1 MRVPRFS
8 AWAQNLCGM
17 QFSIL
22 GYGDI
27 IVPGEIVGGRHGDA
41 IIIELNRQHKYFKYR
56 KPRLLVSGGKKNL
69 MKIQETEHLLNSS
82 FSFCNCCEK

>member
-27 IVPGEIVGGRHGDA
+27 IVPGETVSSV
-41 IIIELNRQHKYFKYR
+41 IIIVFTKI
-56 KPRLLVSGGKKNL
+56 GG
-69 MKIQETEHLLNSS
+69 
-82 FSFCNCCEK
+82 

>member
-1 MRVPRFS
+1 MRVPRLS

-27 IVPGEIVGGRHGDA
+27 IVPGEKFEFCVEKED
-41 IIIELNRQHKYFKYR
+41 R
-56 KPRLLVSGGKKNL
+56 KNK
-69 MKIQETEHLLNSS
+69 H
-82 FSFCNCCEK
+82 

>member
-1 MRVPRFS
+1 MLIVMFNTERVLFPQLPVVMRVPRFS

-27 IVPGEIVGGRHGDA
+27 IVPGEIVRSRHGGT
-41 IIIELNRQHKYFKYR
+41 III
-56 KPRLLVSGGKKNL
+56 
-69 MKIQETEHLLNSS
+69 
-82 FSFCNCCEK
+82 

>member
-1 MRVPRFS
+1 MRVPRFL

-27 IVPGEIVGGRHGDA
+27 IVPGEV
-41 IIIELNRQHKYFKYR
+41 KYHQFSPKTSPVNISITDNSQFEYTE
-56 KPRLLVSGGKKNL
+56 PTHVS
-69 MKIQETEHLLNSS
+69 HWR
-82 FSFCNCCEK
+82 

>member
-1 MRVPRFS
+1 MRVPRFL

-27 IVPGEIVGGRHGDA
+27 IVPGEDKN
-41 IIIELNRQHKYFKYR
+41 IIMVYLHTIAC
-56 KPRLLVSGGKKNL
+56 
-69 MKIQETEHLLNSS
+69 M
-82 FSFCNCCEK
+82 

>member
-1 MRVPRFS
+1 MTIPVHLPPQLPVVMRVPRFS

-27 IVPGEIVGGRHGDA
+27 IVPGEPTTSISKQTYTFMVEIHRRTSLA
-41 IIIELNRQHKYFKYR
+41 
-56 KPRLLVSGGKKNL
+56 S
-69 MKIQETEHLLNSS
+69 
-82 FSFCNCCEK
+82 

>member
-27 IVPGEIVGGRHGDA
+27 IVPGETVGSV
-41 IIIELNRQHKYFKYR
+41 IIIVFNKI
-56 KPRLLVSGGKKNL
+56 GG
-69 MKIQETEHLLNSS
+69 
-82 FSFCNCCEK
+82 

>member
-8 AWAQNLCGM
+8 AWAQNLCAM

-27 IVPGEIVGGRHGDA
+27 IVPGEVVEVCLP
-41 IIIELNRQHKYFKYR
+41 ELSLVKYLDYR
-56 KPRLLVSGGKKNL
+56 
-69 MKIQETEHLLNSS
+69 
-82 FSFCNCCEK
+82 